1 MSVQHDGFTA
11 RLKGEMLVRI
21 DDSVML
27 KRGFVAVVARL
38 LACIIAV
45 YGATL
50 SAVAHEIPSDVKI
63 NAFVKPAGNRLE
75 LLLRVPM
82 GAMREVEFPTR
93 GPGYIDLPRAE
104 ESLRN
109 AAQLWF
115 IDNIDVYEND
125 ERLARPRIAQVRIS
139 LPSDKSFTSYEEAR
153 RHVEGPRLADDL
165 EVYWNQQ
172 LLDVLLEYPIR
183 SEGSDFAISFRV
195 ERFGIKV
202 VTALLFLPPD
212 GAVRAFE
219 FHGDPGLLR
228 LDPRWH
234 QAALRFVVS
243 GFWHILEGSDHLLF
257 LACLVI
263 PFRRLRPLVIIVTAF
278 TVAHSIALIAS
289 AMGFVPD
296 ALWFPPLIETLI
308 AVTIILMAL
317 ENIVSA
323 ARARADGRELGA
335 TFDDDISRRWMV
347 AFAFGIIH
355 GFGFAFA
362 LRETFQFAGDH
373 LVTALLSFNIG
384 VEIGQLLVLVVLVP
398 ALALFFRHVLAE
410 RLGIIIL
417 SVLVAHIAWHWM
429 IERGGELAKYP
440 FPTLNAAF
448 LASLMRGLMAALIL
462 GGLVALVNGLVKRWM
477 VRGEDKALET
487 PAART

>member
-1 MSVQHDGFTA
+1 V
-11 RLKGEMLVRI
+11 KI
-21 DDSVML
+21 DDSV
-27 KRGFVAVVARL
+27 KPTRGLVAVAARM
-38 LACIIAV
+38 LACIIALW
-45 YGATL
+45 GAVPG
-50 SAVAHEIPSDVKI
+50 AVAHEIPTDVKI
-63 NAFVKPAGNRLE
+63 NAFVKPTGNRLE

-93 GPGYIDLPRAE
+93 GPGYIDMPRVE
-104 ESLRN
+104 EALRN

-115 IDNIDVYEND
+115 VDNIDVYEND
-125 ERLARPRIAQVRIS
+125 ERVGAPRIVQVRVS
-139 LPSDKSFTSYEEAR
+139 LPSDKSFASYEEAR
-153 RHVEGPRLADDL
+153 RHVDGPRLADDIEL
-165 EVYWNQQ
+165 YWNQQ

-183 SEGSDFAISFRV
+183 SEHSEFALDLRV
-195 ERFGIKV
+195 GRFGIKV
-202 VTALLFLPPD
+202 LTALLFMPPD

-219 FHGDPGLLR
+219 FHGEPGLLR

-278 TVAHSIALIAS
+278 TVAHSIALMAS

-308 AVTIILMAL
+308 AVTIVLMAL
-317 ENIVSA
+317 ENIIGA
-323 ARARADGRELGA
+323 AKGRADGRELGA
-335 TFDDDISRRWMV
+335 TFDDDVSRRWMV

-362 LRETFQFAGDH
+362 LRESFQFAGDH
-373 LVTALLSFNIG
+373 LLTALLSFNIG
-384 VEIGQLLVLVVLVP
+384 VEIGQLLVLILLVP
-398 ALALFFRHVLAE
+398 ALGLLFRYGLAE
-410 RLGIIIL
+410 RIGIIIL

-429 IERGGELAKYP
+429 VERGGELAKFP
-440 FPTLNAAF
+440 FPALDAAF
-448 LASLMRGLMAALIL
+448 LASLMRGMMAALIL
-462 GGLVALVNGLVKRWM
+462 GGLVAAVNGLMKRWM
-477 VRGEDKALET
+477 VRGDLQGRLAERPGGEG
-487 PAART
+487 

>member
-1 MSVQHDGFTA
+1 M
-11 RLKGEMLVRI
+11 GEMLVRI
-21 DDSVML
+21 DQFVMSI
-27 KRGFVAVVARL
+27 GSIAGVMARL
-38 LACIIAV
+38 LACIIAICGTV
-45 YGATL
+45 Q
-50 SAVAHEIPSDVKI
+50 SASPHEIPSDVKI
-63 NAFVKPAGNRLE
+63 NAFVKPSGNRLE

-93 GPGYIDLPRAE
+93 GPGYIDMPRVE
-104 ESLRN
+104 EALRN

-125 ERLARPRIAQVRIS
+125 ARVGAPRIAQVRVS
-139 LPSDKSFTSYEEAR
+139 LPSDKSFSSYEEAR
-153 RHVEGPRLADDL
+153 RHLEGPRLADDVEL
-165 EVYWNQQ
+165 YWNQQ
-172 LLDVLLEYPIR
+172 LLDVLLEFPIR
-183 SEGSDFAISFRV
+183 SERSEFALDFRV
-195 ERFGIKV
+195 GRFGIKV
-202 VTALLFLPPD
+202 ETALLFLPPD

-234 QAALRFVVS
+234 QAALRFVAS

-263 PFRRLRPLVIIVTAF
+263 PFRRLRPLVIIVMAF
-278 TVAHSIALIAS
+278 TVAHSIALFAS

-317 ENIVSA
+317 ENIIGA
-323 ARARADGRELGA
+323 AKSRADGRGLG
-335 TFDDDISRRWMV
+335 TSFDEDLSRRWMV

-362 LRETFQFAGDH
+362 LRESFQFAGDH
-373 LVTALLSFNIG
+373 LLTALLSFNIG
-384 VEIGQLLVLVVLVP
+384 VEIGQVLVLILLVP
-398 ALALFFRHVLAE
+398 ALALFFRYGLAE

-429 IERGGELAKYP
+429 MERGGELAKFP
-440 FPTLNAAF
+440 FPTLDAAF
-448 LASLMRGLMAALIL
+448 LASLMRGMMAALTL
-462 GGLVALVNGLVKRWM
+462 GGLVAAVNGLVQRWM
-477 VRGEDKALET
+477 TRGEAE
-487 PAART
+487 PQGRAAE